1 MKKVI
6 RLTESE
12 LTHLVKKII
21 KESENAQAEIA
32 IENCDENDDMEM
44 EMCVDNLFADMTE
57 EEAENYIMELSTRKP
72 KWLMKLVRWFKRAGR
87 KIRREVRRTK
97 KKDNILNAGAVVTF
111 ATLATL
117 FIKHFKDM
125 ADKNLSRQGQP
136 SGFNE
141 SDMRRILQRI
151 I

>member
-21 KESENAQAEIA
+21 KESENEQAEIA
-32 IENCDENDDMEM
+32 IENCDENDDMAM

-57 EEAENYIMELSTRKP
+57 EDAENYIIELSKRKP
-72 KWLMKLVRWFKRAGR
+72 KWLAKLMRWFRKSGR
-87 KIRREVRRTK
+87 KIKREIRRTK
-97 KKDNILNAGAVVTF
+97 KGDKIATVGAVLTF

-117 FIKHFKDM
+117 FIKHMRGIFDKMQDM
-125 ADKNLSRQGQP
+125 GADNSRM
-136 SGFNE
+136 NE
-141 SDMRRILQRI
+141 SDIRRILQRI

>member
-57 EEAENYIMELSTRKP
+57 EDAENYIMELSTRKP
-72 KWLMKLVRWFKRAGR
+72 KWLAKLMRWFRRTGR
-87 KIRREVRRTK
+87 KIKREVRRTK
-97 KKDNILNAGAVVTF
+97 KKDAILGVGAVVTF

-117 FIKHFKDM
+117 FMKHVTGIFNKISDM
-125 ADKNLSRQGQP
+125 DGGNPRMD
-136 SGFNE
+136 E
-141 SDMRRILQRI
+141 SDIRRILQRI

>member
-72 KWLMKLVRWFKRAGR
+72 KWLAKLMRWFRKTGR
-87 KIRREVRRTK
+87 KIKREVRRTK
-97 KKDNILNAGAVVTF
+97 KKDAILNAGAVVTF

-117 FIKHFKDM
+117 FMKHIKQAFEPRMVGGD
-125 ADKNLSRQGQP
+125 NSRM
-136 SGFNE
+136 NE
-141 SDMRRILQRI
+141 SDIRRILQRI

>member
-21 KESENAQAEIA
+21 KESENEQAEIA
-32 IENCDENDDMEM
+32 IENCDENDDMAM
-44 EMCVDNLFADMTE
+44 EMCVENLFADMSE
-57 EEAENYIMELSTRKP
+57 EEAENYVIELARRKP
-72 KWLMKLVRWFKRAGR
+72 RWLQKLVNWFRRKGR
-87 KIRREVRRTK
+87 KIKREIRRTK
-97 KKDNILNAGAVVTF
+97 KSDKIASVGGVLTY

-117 FIKHFKDM
+117 FLKHMRGTFDKMQDM
-125 ADKNLSRQGQP
+125 GAGNSRMD
-136 SGFNE
+136 E
-141 SDMRRILQRI
+141 SDIRRILQRI

>member
-72 KWLMKLVRWFKRAGR
+72 KWLAKLMRWFRKTGR
-87 KIRREVRRTK
+87 KIKREVRRTK
-97 KKDNILNAGAVVTF
+97 KKDAILNAGAAVTF

-117 FIKHFKDM
+117 FMKHIKQAFEPHMVGGD
-125 ADKNLSRQGQP
+125 NSRM
-136 SGFNE
+136 NE
-141 SDMRRILQRI
+141 SDIRRILQRI